1 MTVGVEPFKH
11 VRELVVARGD
21 RGNVGHDQHDFGR
34 RVADERAKARG
45 EPTPVNPRH
54 TDDCLAAS
62 CPDTLVRRYQPHRH
76 RADASLP
83 AVSVESARVYGPS
96 AFGGGARRF
105 VELTLTLARTEFKL
119 RYFGSVLGYVWS
131 LMRPL
136 LFFGVLYLV
145 FTHVFKLGAGI
156 PHYAVYLL
164 MSIVMWNYFIEAT
177 AGCVTCLLTR
187 EAMLRKVRFPRM
199 VVPLSVSLT
208 AVFNLAMN
216 FIAVFV
222 FALAN
227 GVDPKPSWLELIPII
242 SLYII
247 LASGTGMLLGAL
259 YVQYR
264 DIQPIWDVTA
274 QVLFYCS
281 PIIYLVSFFKSSGL
295 EKVAMLNPIAA
306 LNTQMGH
313 AVIGYVE
320 LHGVYAAKYGPIA
333 FPSAVDAAGGAARLL
348 VPLGLIFG
356 VFVLGWWVF
365 VREAPRVAEHL

>member
-1 MTVGVEPFKH
+1 
-11 VRELVVARGD
+11 
-21 RGNVGHDQHDFGR
+21 
-34 RVADERAKARG
+34 
-45 EPTPVNPRH
+45 
-54 TDDCLAAS
+54 
-62 CPDTLVRRYQPHRH
+62 
-76 RADASLP
+76 
-83 AVSVESARVYGPS
+83 
-96 AFGGGARRF
+96 
-105 VELTLTLARTEFKL
+105 
-119 RYFGSVLGYVWS
+119 
-131 LMRPL
+131 
-136 LFFGVLYLV
+136 
-145 FTHVFKLGAGI
+145 
-156 PHYAVYLL
+156 
-164 MSIVMWNYFIEAT
+164 
-177 AGCVTCLLTR
+177 
-187 EAMLRKVRFPRM
+187 MLRKVRFPRM

-247 LASGTGMLLGAL
+247 FASGTGMLLSAL

-295 EKVAMLNPIAA
+295 EKVAILNPIAA

-320 LHGVYAAKYGPIA
+320 LHGVYAAEVWADRVSECRRRCRRRGP
-333 FPSAVDAAGGAARLL
+333 PSGTARPHLR
-348 VPLGLIFG
+348 G
-356 VFVLGWWVF
+356 VRVGVVG
-365 VREAPRVAEHL
+365 VRP